1 MKQGKPNYGG
11 CLVVYLPGLAQ
22 MQRRRTAGKF
32 YLPFGAKYF
41 GSRDTLAAAAKSRYD
56 LGRPFRNSVSHLLLL
71 PKRLSDPIVFR
82 QCIEQRLR
90 FSDLGKLRRRRKAFE
105 GRREDGLGVRGA
117 IG

>member
-11 CLVVYLPGLAQ
+11 CLVVYLPGLGQ

-56 LGRPFRNSVSHLLLL
+56 LGPSELYHARNVLQWGTQMA
-71 PKRLSDPIVFR
+71 D
-82 QCIEQRLR
+82 
-90 FSDLGKLRRRRKAFE
+90 
-105 GRREDGLGVRGA
+105 
-117 IG
+117 